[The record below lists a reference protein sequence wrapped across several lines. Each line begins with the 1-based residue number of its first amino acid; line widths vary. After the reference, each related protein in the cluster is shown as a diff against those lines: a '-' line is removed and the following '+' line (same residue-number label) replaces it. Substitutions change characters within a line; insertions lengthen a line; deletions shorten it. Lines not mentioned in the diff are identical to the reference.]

1 MVSGGVGV
9 RIFPPLIISKD
20 LMDTGIEILE
30 STIKDV
36 NEEYRK
42 A

>member
-20 LMDTGIEILE
+20 LMDTGIEIFE
-30 STIKDV
+30 STT
-36 NEEYRK
+36 RR
-42 A
+42 